1 MAGNFAIV
9 AGGTAT
15 GALIGAKVGEK
26 ARDATMEDAHI
37 SSVERKPVG
46 SQSVG
51 ATFSLGDNSINV
63 TKDTQNAINLEMDK
77 VVSVIREELV
87 TEIKRGL
94 KDVAV
99 IVGSVKEST
108 ERNTSAV
115 KNLGM

>member
-1 MAGNFAIV
+1 M
-9 AGGTAT
+9 
-15 GALIGAKVGEK
+15 
-26 ARDATMEDAHI
+26 
-37 SSVERKPVG
+37 
-46 SQSVG
+46 SQK
-51 ATFSLGDNSINV
+51 I
-63 TKDTQNAINLEMDK
+63 LEMDK

-99 IVGSVKEST
+99 KVGSVKEST